1 MELEFTATDLTGKQI
16 TGVINDLELDYFKL
30 RSHFNEETCIE
41 LIEQLK
47 KLSGKK
53 CAIIFG
59 NCQTVRLENIL
70 CNHVQMTREYFFLT
84 LPVVYNC
91 HESVVDTLF
100 SDGGQFLKQCDLFIS
115 QRISEKNRFNV
126 LISTKNISEKLR
138 EDTKI
143 VWIPNVYFD
152 GYFLQAKHNEH
163 NVDTHITPPGRFPNG
178 DKYVDEIME
187 HSGMNPDVEKILD
200 TICDENFIPA
210 DEIQTRCEKSLQ
222 ELKNREFLCDIK
234 MSDYVEYN
242 FRIQQIFYAPNHPV
256 TFVLF
261 ELARRILKF
270 IGIRSEAFRDLKD
283 MFDEENIDYSLI
295 GQEIPIYPS
304 VKKFFEGTEFL
315 EKFYA
320 NSYFGDFRADF
331 RDFTREYILRCW
343 HEKFTR

>member
-1 MELEFTATDLTGKQI
+1 MDFEFIAVDLNGKNFI
-16 TGVINDLELDYFKL
+16 GTINDLEVDYFKL
-30 RSHFNEETCIE
+30 RSYLNEEECIE
-41 LIEQLK
+41 LIDKIKQY
-47 KLSGKK
+47 SGKK
-53 CAIIFG
+53 CVILFG
-59 NCQTVRLENIL
+59 NCQTIRLENIL
-70 CNHVQMTREYFFLT
+70 LNHIQFRREYFFLT

-91 HESVVDTLF
+91 HESVVETLF
-100 SDGGQFLKQCDLFIS
+100 SNDGQFLKLCDLFIS

-138 EDTKI
+138 EDAKI
-143 VWIPNVYFD
+143 IWIPNVYFD
-152 GYFLQAKHNEH
+152 GYFPQQKHNEH

-187 HSGMNPDVEKILD
+187 HSGMDPDVEKILD
-200 TICDENFIPA
+200 TICDEDFIPQ
-210 DEIQTRCEKSLQ
+210 DVIQTAVEKSLN

-234 MSDYVEYN
+234 MSDYVEDN

-270 IGIRSEAFRDLKD
+270 IGIRSEAFRDLKN

-343 HEKFTR
+343 AEKFS